1 MSKPLSNIS
10 DEATEMTNTVGEM
23 TPILELQPEDGL
35 AWIIDA
41 NVSRGSQRGIP
52 IFGGFYDSSGD
63 PLPQDTRLA
72 LQFESPNH
80 DTRQTVT
87 QPYEHIRD
95 YLTLALKD
103 QQNEEYID
111 SIKHVLKGKQ
121 LVVED
126 VDRLYIS
133 IESSAQ
139 IDWSQ
144 SGSRVTI
151 TEDAV
156 TEV

>member
-10 DEATEMTNTVGEM
+10 DEATERTNTPGEM

-35 AWIIDA
+35 AWIIEA
-41 NVSRGSQRGIP
+41 MVARGSQAGIP
-52 IFGGFYDSSGD
+52 IFGGFYDSNGD
-63 PLPQDTRLA
+63 PLPQDTRFA
-72 LQFESPNH
+72 VQFETPN
-80 DTRQTVT
+80 DDDRQTVT
-87 QPYEHIRD
+87 EVYEHIRD
-95 YLTLALKD
+95 YLTLDLKD

-111 SIKHVLKGKQ
+111 SVKHVLKGSR

-126 VDRLYIS
+126 VDTLYLS
-133 IESSAQ
+133 IESSAE

-144 SGSRVTI
+144 SGSRVSI
-151 TEDAV
+151 SEDAV